1 MGLFTIHIENR
12 DYIEWK
18 AIPQSVSKCENE
30 NENESIDLSNS
41 SIMGDISPIDSK
53 LFHKDIINS
62 EGNLVSSFYRDNEE
76 ICGVL
81 LTSEKTYGRN
91 SKGKLLFK
99 CIPDDEHLPCF
110 LIPYEEKNIGFAK
123 NKLDKYITFRI
134 HEWKDKHPLGTLTN
148 SFGNV
153 NDNEAYINYQLTC
166 NNLHDSLKQF
176 NAISLRALR
185 LQTLSPIPHYINDI
199 PIEDRRT
206 RTIISIDPKGCT
218 DIDDAIGITTNA
230 NGEKVLSIYIAN
242 VPMMIEYLGLWQFIT
257 NRISTI
263 YFPDKKIPM
272 LPKLLSDNLC
282 SLKEGEDR
290 VAFILDIHID
300 NKNKQT
306 FECNSAIINVKK
318 NYVYNEVALTSC
330 NDYQDILKTINKIN
344 IINGL
349 CYTSIKYM
357 DEINNSHDV
366 IEYCMIMMNHQCS
379 KMLREKEKGIFRSA
393 TKNTIETN
401 NTHYEHLIP
410 EVKYILENVSG
421 EYCDYT
427 NIKPHELVGGGLKT
441 YTHITSPIRRIV
453 DCVNMIE
460 LQQEKFEWS
469 KESKEFLKK
478 WMSNIEIINV
488 KTKATNKL
496 QNQMELMN
504 EYEKNNNE
512 VHDGIVFSKTTISV
526 KGVDMFKYRVYIK
539 LLNLLSNVV
548 TTKDIK
554 DYSTAEFSVHS
565 FMDEIKMTKK
575 LRLQM
580 L

>member
-12 DYIEWK
+12 DYIEW
-18 AIPQSVSKCENE
+18 
-30 NENESIDLSNS
+30 
-41 SIMGDISPIDSK
+41 IMGDISPIDSK

-185 LQTLSPIPHYINDI
+185 LQTLSPIPYYINNI